1 MLHNPRLR
9 GAGLFLVA
17 VFLLVFQVVTHF
29 TTGRVLCA
37 TPVLLLYGLWALIV
51 GEPVDPKTGVPL
63 AWAQVGAWLAG
74 VVGIILAVVVLL
86 LLGDG

>member
-1 MLHNPRLR
+1 MLNNPRLR
-9 GAGLFLVA
+9 GAGFFLLA
-17 VFLLVFQVVTHF
+17 VGLLVFQIITHF

-37 TPVLLLYGLWALIV
+37 TPVLLLYGLWFLII

-74 VVGIILAVVVLL
+74 VVGMILAVVVLL
-86 LLGDG
+86 WIGDR

>member
-9 GAGLFLVA
+9 GAGLFLLA
-17 VFLLVFQVVTHF
+17 IGLIALQVVTRVI
-29 TTGRVLCA
+29 TGKLLCA
-37 TPVLLLYGLWALIV
+37 TPVLLLYGLWFLII

-74 VVGIILAVVVLL
+74 VIGIILSIVVLL
-86 LLGDG
+86 LIGDR

>member
-9 GAGLFLVA
+9 GAGFV
-17 VFLLVFQVVTHF
+17 LLALGLIAFQVITRV
-29 TTGRVLCA
+29 TTGKVLCA
-37 TPVLLLYGLWALIV
+37 TPVFLLYGLWFLII

-74 VVGIILAVVVLL
+74 LLGIILSVVVLL
-86 LLGDG
+86 LIGDR